1 VGGIL
6 QAEASS
12 GNSESGIRNS
22 EKIPDPNV
30 IQHPVSRDILSAQW
44 SGVLPKTDHT

>member
-12 GNSESGIRNS
+12 GNTERGIQNP
-22 EKIPDPNV
+22 EKIYNPN
-30 IQHPVSRDILSAQW
+30 IIPYPVRRDILSA
-44 SGVLPKTDHT
+44 